1 MRVEVIYGLLSLS
14 KITLCQRI
22 FKYDLRWNITSKGGG
37 PFFFNG
43 KIFLDDCQIK
53 ELVTELARY
62 IGRYNS
68 LILVGDLS

>member
-1 MRVEVIYGLLSLS
+1 MEVIYGLLSLS

-22 FKYDLRWNITSKGGG
+22 FKYDPRWNIASKGGG
-37 PFFFNG
+37 LFFFFLDG
-43 KIFLDDCQIK
+43 KIFLDHCQIK